1 MLLTSR
7 RLIVEATTLGK
18 TGLKISRVGFGAIPI
33 QRLTDDDAVAV
44 VKRCLELGIT
54 YLDTANAYS
63 TSERRMG
70 IALEG
75 WKGEV
80 VVSTKT
86 QSRTPEG
93 VAAHLAQSLQMLK
106 MDSIH
111 LYQFHNVSSFPE
123 LEKILDPKG
132 PIPVVQEAMRAG
144 KVKHMGITSH
154 QIDVAKE
161 AVKSGRFET
170 VMYPFNFIAHEP
182 GEELAALTAQY
193 NVGFIA
199 MKPFAGGMI
208 GKATLA
214 IKYLLQFPNVVPIAG
229 VERIPEIEEIVGIAE
244 GSWALTDAEKA
255 EIEQIRAEAGNRF
268 CRRCDY
274 CQPCT
279 VGIPI
284 SGVMSYPTMV
294 KRMPPQNLVSG
305 WIADMMEKASTCSDC
320 GLCEE
325 RCPYQLPIRE
335 MVSENVTDYRRRKE
349 EWLTSH
355 PA

>member
-1 MLLTSR
+1 
-7 RLIVEATTLGK
+7 VETTILGK
-18 TGLKISRVGFGAIPI
+18 TGLKVSRVGFGAIPI
-33 QRLTDDDAVAV
+33 QRLNDADAIAV
-44 VKRCLELGIT
+44 IRRCVELGVT

-70 IALEG
+70 VALEG
-75 WKGEV
+75 WKGDLV
-80 VVSTKT
+80 ISTKT

-106 MDSIH
+106 VDSID

-123 LEKILDPKG
+123 LEMILDPKG
-132 PIPVVQEAMRAG
+132 PMPVVQEAMRSG

-170 VMYPFNFIAHEP
+170 IMYPFNFIAHEP
-182 GEELAALTAQY
+182 GEELAALTAQH

-214 IKYLLQFPNVVPIAG
+214 IKYLLQYSNVVPIAG
-229 VERIPEIEEIVGIAE
+229 VEQLKEIEEIVRIVEGPCTLTPAEIAE
-244 GSWALTDAEKA
+244 MD
-255 EIEQIRAEAGNRF
+255 QIRTEAGNRF

-279 VGIPI
+279 TGIPI
-284 SGVMSYPTMV
+284 SSVMSFPTMV
-294 KRMPPQNLVSG
+294 KRMPPQNLVTG
-305 WIADMMEKASTCSDC
+305 WIADMMEKAAGCTSC
-320 GLCEE
+320 GKCEE

-335 MVSENVTDYRRRKE
+335 MMSENVANYQRLKKE
-349 EWLTSH
+349 WQAAH

>member
-1 MLLTSR
+1 MET
-7 RLIVEATTLGK
+7 TTLGR

-33 QRLTDDDAVAV
+33 QRLNDEDAIAV
-44 VKRCLELGIT
+44 VTRCLELGIT

-70 IALEG
+70 VALG
-75 WKGEV
+75 KWKGNV

-111 LYQFHNVSSFPE
+111 LYQFHNVSSFPD
-123 LEKILDPKG
+123 LEKIMDPKG

-182 GEELAALTAQY
+182 GEELAALAAQHG
-193 NVGFIA
+193 VGFIG

-208 GKATLA
+208 AKATLA

-229 VERIPEIEEIVGIAE
+229 VERVPEIEEIVRIVE
-244 GSWALTDAEKA
+244 GPWSLTEAEKA
-255 EIEQIRAEAGNRF
+255 EMDLIRAEAGNRF

-279 VGIPI
+279 TGIPI
-284 SGVMSYPTMV
+284 SSVMSYPTMV
-294 KRMPPQNLVSG
+294 KRMPPQNLVTG
-305 WIADMMEKASTCSDC
+305 WIADMMEKAAGCTSC
-320 GLCEE
+320 GKCEE
-325 RCPYQLPIRE
+325 RCPYHLPIRE
-335 MVSENVTDYRRRKE
+335 MMSENVANYRRNKE
-349 EWLTSH
+349 VWLKSH